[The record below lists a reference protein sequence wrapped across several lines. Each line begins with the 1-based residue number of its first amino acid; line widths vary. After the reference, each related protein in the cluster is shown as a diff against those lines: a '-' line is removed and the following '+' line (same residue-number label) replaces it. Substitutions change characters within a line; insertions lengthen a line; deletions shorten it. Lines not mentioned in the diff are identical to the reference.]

1 MRVAVQAIGW
11 TGSEAGCAL
20 TVGRRSPEL
29 LASPVGRSRFLSMRG
44 LRNILPKLL
53 RLPVDERG
61 QSSIEN
67 GELVEGRR
75 EDEFAPGGPPRRNA
89 GVPSRSSARCSAG
102 TGAPERAR

>member
-1 MRVAVQAIGW
+1 M
-11 TGSEAGCAL
+11 AL

-29 LASPVGRSRFLSMRG
+29 LASAVGGFKFFSMRR

-53 RLPVDERG
+53 RLSVDERS

-75 EDEFAPGGPPRRNA
+75 EDEWAPGGPPRRNA
-89 GVPSRSSARCSAG
+89 GFPSRISARCSAG
-102 TGAPERAR
+102 T